1 MMDEDPVI
9 FLRDMFESPEQEK
22 DSYIIHGHTDILY
35 DIESMFK
42 ARVLKRFYE
51 GSKMALLF
59 GPSGVGKSF
68 IIEKLCK
75 KYKYAML
82 KMVANNYL
90 DSYLGGSEKYISQ
103 VLESNKS

>member
-1 MMDEDPVI
+1 MDKDPLI
-9 FLRDMFESPEQEK
+9 FLQDMFESPEQEK
-22 DSYIIHGHTDILY
+22 DSLIHGHTEILF

-51 GSKMALLF
+51 GSKTALLF

-68 IIEKLCK
+68 LVEKLCQ
-75 KYKYAML
+75 KYGYYML
-82 KMVANNYL
+82 KMVANKYL